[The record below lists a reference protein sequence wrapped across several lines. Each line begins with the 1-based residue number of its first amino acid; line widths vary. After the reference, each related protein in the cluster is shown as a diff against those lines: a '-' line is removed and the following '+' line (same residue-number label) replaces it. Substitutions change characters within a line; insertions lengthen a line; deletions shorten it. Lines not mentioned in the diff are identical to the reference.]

1 MKKKFPRMEVIE
13 KQIAVVAEVDPEA
26 ISEEDLEKIQGG
38 SVAAAA
44 ANITRQMY
52 IMYGVPR
59 PPFLRN
65 LLGGGKDNNG
75 PQNA

>member
-26 ISEEDLEKIQGG
+26 IPEEDLAKIQGG
-38 SVAAAA
+38 SLASTA
-44 ANITRQMY
+44 ANVTRQLY

-59 PPFLRN
+59 PPFPRGF
-65 LLGGGKDNNG
+65 GGGQDNG